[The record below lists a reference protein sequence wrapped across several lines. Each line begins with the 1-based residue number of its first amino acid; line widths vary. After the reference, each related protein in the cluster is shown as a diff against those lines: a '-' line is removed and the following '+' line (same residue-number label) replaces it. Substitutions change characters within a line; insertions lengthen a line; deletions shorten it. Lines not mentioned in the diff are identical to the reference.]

1 MAIKELNYKM
11 EVYQIETDEGKEWVA
26 EYPSLKGVLGS
37 GLRQM
42 DAINDLIVSAN
53 IHIKVM
59 EDLGLK
65 IPVED
70 NVKENREFSGKIAY
84 RTSKRIHQA
93 IYEYADEQNES
104 MSNIISEAV
113 VKYISTAGKLGD
125 NE

>member
-1 MAIKELNYKM
+1 MLNYKM
-11 EVYQIETDEGKEWVA
+11 NVYQIETDDGLFWLA
-26 EYPSLKGVLGS
+26 EFPALKGVNGS
-37 GLRQM
+37 DKDQAK
-42 DAINDLIVSAN
+42 AIEELHVAAKL
-53 IHIKVM
+53 HIEFMREM
-59 EDLGLK
+59 EME

-70 NVKENREFSGKIAY
+70 AIKNEKEFSGKIAY